1 MKNISRILF
10 VLAVMLCGAGTAQAA
25 TDDLTIVNEV
35 AATDATVAFYMST
48 SIPTASAPGST
59 ATTVQ
64 HGQYLVLKVTP
75 ADGKWLY
82 NEMLE
87 VQVVGSP
94 GGALAPP
101 RRAPEVPEVKIAAKP
116 LGLSTNAADGTGYYY
131 YQIPAEC
138 TGANSYKRVV
148 VTGTSAG
155 KIDLSSASIDG
166 TGKVIT
172 NTTDGWTATI
182 TLDQVSWTYDASPH
196 GPAIKSTGGFSLTKG
211 SKSFTNTAAQVAIS
225 GAQTNAGDHNAT
237 LSAVTGGCFLNSKS
251 VPFSIAK
258 APTEITLNTPPGG
271 GEVGQMLVDDTYVI
285 LKSFT
290 PAEAG
295 SLTYTL
301 SKESVVT
308 VDASGGVT
316 AVGEGEV
323 TITVSFAGNENY
335 AAAEDKSMKI
345 KVSKWPTEITVAPA
359 NPEWGDTW
367 QLKVGDEVGIGATLT
382 PAEAGSLSYSSSDES
397 VVKIEAGKI
406 KAVGA
411 GTATITVSF
420 DGNTKYAAAKNKTIT
435 VHVIK
440 DMGESD
446 ITLTI
451 PTEGYTYD
459 GTEKK
464 PAVTVKDGEKT
475 LTQGTDY
482 NVSYSNNVNAGENTA
497 TVTVTDIDGGDY
509 NVSGTKKFSIAKRP
523 VTLTS
528 GSKTRDYN
536 ESALTNDEVEGKNAN
551 GLTVETGWVTGQG
564 ASYTFTGTQTNVGS
578 TPNAFT
584 YTLNSGT
591 IESNYKITKTEGT
604 LTVTAQNISSATV
617 SINPDS
623 YFYDGTEKK
632 PTVTV
637 VLGGKTLVKDTDY
650 EVSFSNN
657 TEAGSA
663 TVTVTGKGNY
673 TGTALGSFTIT
684 SATGDLTFGDVTKT
698 YGNAPFEVSPSTVIS
713 PGAISYASSNTAVVT
728 VSGNTLTIVGAGSA
742 TITATQAAS
751 GSYAEQSKTFTVTVN
766 QAALTVTAKNHD
778 ITYGDAPA
786 NNGVDYDGFVGTE
799 DASVLGGTLAY
810 DYDYTQYGNVGDSYT
825 ITPGGL
831 TSNNY
836 TISFVSGT
844 LKVGQREV
852 GLNWSTPTTFTFNGS
867 AQAPTATATGTV
879 NGDEISV
886 TVTVSAKSGS
896 SLTGGNAVNVGN
908 YTAEAAGLTGSKNGN
923 YKLPDANTC
932 DFSIGEAGMGEIT
945 VTGWNNTYDGAA
957 HGITVNQPSGATVK
971 YRTAASGEYNLTE
984 NPTFTDVCDQTVYYQ
999 VTKSGYT
1006 PVTGSAKV
1014 TINKAALTVTAK
1026 DKEITYGEAPA
1037 NNGVDYDGFVG
1048 TEDASVLGGTL
1059 AYDYD
1064 YTQYGNVGDSY
1075 TITPGGLTSNNYTIS
1090 FVSGTLKVGQRE
1102 VGLNWSTPTTF
1113 TFNGSAQAPTA
1124 TATGTVNGDEI
1135 SVTVTVSAKSGSSL
1149 TGGNA
1154 VNVGNYT
1161 AEAAGLTGSKNGN
1174 YKLPDANTC
1183 DFSIGEAGMGEITVT
1198 GWNNTYDGAAHGI
1211 TVNQP
1216 SGATV
1221 KYRTAASGEY
1231 NLTENPT
1238 FTDVCDQ
1245 TVYYQ
1250 VTKSG
1255 YTPVTGSAKVTI
1267 NKAALTVTANNK
1279 EITYGEAPAN
1289 NGVTYSG
1296 FVGTEGASVLG
1307 GTLAYDYD
1315 YTQYGNVGDY
1325 NITPKGLTSGN
1336 YDITFVKGTLKVN
1349 AQNISSATV
1358 NITPLSYVYDGT
1370 AKEPTV
1376 TVVLGGKT
1384 LTADTDYDVEFSDNT
1399 TPGTA
1404 TVTVT
1409 GKGNY
1414 TGTATGNF
1422 TINAVTVNVSVVDIG
1437 NGDKLGGATVQV
1449 LDKDGNVV
1457 DEWVSTTAIHSIVG
1471 LKAGVEYTLRETIAP
1486 DGYTIA
1492 TDITFTI
1499 DETGKVTAT
1508 GTITEGGVLLVE
1520 NAKTKVKVSVI
1531 DVANG
1536 EEIAGATVQVLDG
1549 DGKVVEEWVSTDESH
1564 SIVGLK
1570 AGVEYTLRE
1579 TVAPGGYTIA
1589 TDITFTIDEN
1599 GKVTSTGT
1607 VTEEGV
1613 LLVENTMIKTLGT
1626 IEVSPSEFTYNG
1638 QTNKPTVTAND
1649 TDGNVIPE
1657 DQYTV
1662 SYQDSK
1668 GNALTNPT
1676 DADTYTVVIT
1686 DKTGT
1691 GYDDY
1696 NVNGTATFVINK
1708 RNLTITAKEQ
1718 SVNFGT
1724 AITQGTAQVLTTGL
1738 AAGQV
1743 LADVTLSQSTTS
1755 VTTDGEITPSDAVIK
1770 IDDTDVTANYNIT
1783 YKTGKLIINASTAA
1797 SAVVTANDRTYDGST
1812 QPLVTIGTITNG
1824 ATGTAA
1830 DVVFYESATNTT
1842 PLTSIPQVTNAGTYE
1857 IYYEV
1862 IPDGDHTAP
1871 ARAKVTVTITPITA
1885 VVTIAGHNNT
1895 AVYDGKNHSVSGY
1908 NVETSTPLYT
1918 EEYFTF
1924 NGTNTAERTDVGTT
1938 NMGLAASQ
1946 FTNTNTNFSEVT
1958 FNVTDGYQTITLRTL
1973 TITANGQTIDY
1984 GTDIATGLDQVTA
1997 EGLQD
2002 SDKLT
2007 AVTLAAS
2014 TSELTN
2020 NGTIVP
2026 SAAVIMNGEKDV
2038 TDNYEISY
2046 SDGGLIIEYS
2056 IVLKDGY
2063 MTFCAPFDLQLVDGV
2078 KAYTVSAV
2086 SEMRGIVLT
2095 EQNAIG
2101 KGIPMILDVK
2111 TAGTYKLRKADPQ
2124 NFSSVPEF
2132 VGVTDANGTD
2142 VSTINGE
2149 VYILKD
2155 DKFVWS
2161 REGVVPQYRCY
2172 VVISHAAAARSMGIV
2187 VDGETSGIDN
2197 LLSSDEE
2204 DGNWYSLD
2212 GRKLDGKPTAKG
2224 IYIMIPADGRSKGKK
2239 VMIK

>member
-799 DASVLGGTLAY
+799 DASVLGGTLTY
-810 DYDYTQYGNVGDSYT
+810 
-825 ITPGGL
+825 
-831 TSNNY
+831 NY
-836 TISFVSGT
+836 
-844 LKVGQREV
+844 
-852 GLNWSTPTTFTFNGS
+852 N
-867 AQAPTATATGTV
+867 
-879 NGDEISV
+879 
-886 TVTVSAKSGS
+886 
-896 SLTGGNAVNVGN
+896 
-908 YTAEAAGLTGSKNGN
+908 
-923 YKLPDANTC
+923 
-932 DFSIGEAGMGEIT
+932 
-945 VTGWNNTYDGAA
+945 
-957 HGITVNQPSGATVK
+957 
-971 YRTAASGEYNLTE
+971 
-984 NPTFTDVCDQTVYYQ
+984 
-999 VTKSGYT
+999 
-1006 PVTGSAKV
+1006 
-1014 TINKAALTVTAK
+1014 
-1026 DKEITYGEAPA
+1026 
-1037 NNGVDYDGFVG
+1037 
-1048 TEDASVLGGTL
+1048 
-1059 AYDYD
+1059 

>member
-1 MKNISRILF
+1 M
-10 VLAVMLCGAGTAQAA
+10 
-25 TDDLTIVNEV
+25 
-35 AATDATVAFYMST
+35 
-48 SIPTASAPGST
+48 
-59 ATTVQ
+59 
-64 HGQYLVLKVTP
+64 
-75 ADGKWLY
+75 
-82 NEMLE
+82 
-87 VQVVGSP
+87 
-94 GGALAPP
+94 
-101 RRAPEVPEVKIAAKP
+101 
-116 LGLSTNAADGTGYYY
+116 
-131 YQIPAEC
+131 
-138 TGANSYKRVV
+138 
-148 VTGTSAG
+148 
-155 KIDLSSASIDG
+155 
-166 TGKVIT
+166 
-172 NTTDGWTATI
+172 
-182 TLDQVSWTYDASPH
+182 
-196 GPAIKSTGGFSLTKG
+196 
-211 SKSFTNTAAQVAIS
+211 
-225 GAQTNAGDHNAT
+225 
-237 LSAVTGGCFLNSKS
+237 
-251 VPFSIAK
+251 
-258 APTEITLNTPPGG
+258 
-271 GEVGQMLVDDTYVI
+271 
-285 LKSFT
+285 
-290 PAEAG
+290 
-295 SLTYTL
+295 
-301 SKESVVT
+301 
-308 VDASGGVT
+308 
-316 AVGEGEV
+316 
-323 TITVSFAGNENY
+323 
-335 AAAEDKSMKI
+335 
-345 KVSKWPTEITVAPA
+345 
-359 NPEWGDTW
+359 
-367 QLKVGDEVGIGATLT
+367 
-382 PAEAGSLSYSSSDES
+382 
-397 VVKIEAGKI
+397 
-406 KAVGA
+406 
-411 GTATITVSF
+411 
-420 DGNTKYAAAKNKTIT
+420 
-435 VHVIK
+435 
-440 DMGESD
+440 
-446 ITLTI
+446 
-451 PTEGYTYD
+451 
-459 GTEKK
+459 
-464 PAVTVKDGEKT
+464 
-475 LTQGTDY
+475 
-482 NVSYSNNVNAGENTA
+482 
-497 TVTVTDIDGGDY
+497 
-509 NVSGTKKFSIAKRP
+509 
-523 VTLTS
+523 
-528 GSKTRDYN
+528 
-536 ESALTNDEVEGKNAN
+536 
-551 GLTVETGWVTGQG
+551 
-564 ASYTFTGTQTNVGS
+564 
-578 TPNAFT
+578 
-584 YTLNSGT
+584 
-591 IESNYKITKTEGT
+591 
-604 LTVTAQNISSATV
+604 
-617 SINPDS
+617 
-623 YFYDGTEKK
+623 
-632 PTVTV
+632 
-637 VLGGKTLVKDTDY
+637 
-650 EVSFSNN
+650 
-657 TEAGSA
+657 
-663 TVTVTGKGNY
+663 
-673 TGTALGSFTIT
+673 
-684 SATGDLTFGDVTKT
+684 
-698 YGNAPFEVSPSTVIS
+698 
-713 PGAISYASSNTAVVT
+713 
-728 VSGNTLTIVGAGSA
+728 
-742 TITATQAAS
+742 
-751 GSYAEQSKTFTVTVN
+751 
-766 QAALTVTAKNHD
+766 
-778 ITYGDAPA
+778 
-786 NNGVDYDGFVGTE
+786 
-799 DASVLGGTLAY
+799 
-810 DYDYTQYGNVGDSYT
+810 
-825 ITPGGL
+825 
-831 TSNNY
+831 
-836 TISFVSGT
+836 
-844 LKVGQREV
+844 
-852 GLNWSTPTTFTFNGS
+852 
-867 AQAPTATATGTV
+867 
-879 NGDEISV
+879 
-886 TVTVSAKSGS
+886 
-896 SLTGGNAVNVGN
+896 
-908 YTAEAAGLTGSKNGN
+908 
-923 YKLPDANTC
+923 
-932 DFSIGEAGMGEIT
+932 
-945 VTGWNNTYDGAA
+945 
-957 HGITVNQPSGATVK
+957 
-971 YRTAASGEYNLTE
+971 
-984 NPTFTDVCDQTVYYQ
+984 
-999 VTKSGYT
+999 
-1006 PVTGSAKV
+1006 
-1014 TINKAALTVTAK
+1014 
-1026 DKEITYGEAPA
+1026 
-1037 NNGVDYDGFVG
+1037 
-1048 TEDASVLGGTL
+1048 
-1059 AYDYD
+1059 
-1064 YTQYGNVGDSY
+1064 
-1075 TITPGGLTSNNYTIS
+1075 
-1090 FVSGTLKVGQRE
+1090 
-1102 VGLNWSTPTTF
+1102 
-1113 TFNGSAQAPTA
+1113 
-1124 TATGTVNGDEI
+1124 
-1135 SVTVTVSAKSGSSL
+1135 
-1149 TGGNA
+1149 
-1154 VNVGNYT
+1154 
-1161 AEAAGLTGSKNGN
+1161 
-1174 YKLPDANTC
+1174 
-1183 DFSIGEAGMGEITVT
+1183 
-1198 GWNNTYDGAAHGI
+1198 
-1211 TVNQP
+1211 
-1216 SGATV
+1216 
-1221 KYRTAASGEY
+1221 
-1231 NLTENPT
+1231 
-1238 FTDVCDQ
+1238 
-1245 TVYYQ
+1245 
-1250 VTKSG
+1250 
-1255 YTPVTGSAKVTI
+1255 
-1267 NKAALTVTANNK
+1267 
-1279 EITYGEAPAN
+1279 
-1289 NGVTYSG
+1289 
-1296 FVGTEGASVLG
+1296 
-1307 GTLAYDYD
+1307 
-1315 YTQYGNVGDY
+1315 GDY

-1414 TGTATGNF
+1414 TGTATGTF
-1422 TINAVTVNVSVVDIG
+1422 KINAVTVNVSVVDIG

-1536 EEIAGATVQVLDG
+1536 EEIAGATVQVLDK
-1549 DGKVVEEWVSTDESH
+1549 DGNVLDEWSSTTESH

-1613 LLVENTMIKTLGT
+1613 LLVENAKTKVEVSVVDVANGEEIEGATVQVLDGDGKVVEEWVSTDESHSIEGLKTGVEYTLRETVAPGGYTIATDITFTIDENGKVTSTGTVTEEGVLLVENTKIKTLGT

-1649 TDGNVIPE
+1649 TDGNGIPA

-1708 RNLTITAKEQ
+1708 RDLTITAKEQ

-1743 LADVTLSQSTTS
+1743 LAAVTLSQSTTS

-1924 NGTNTAERTDVGTT
+1924 NGTNTAERTDAGTT
-1938 NMGLAASQ
+1938 NMGLTASQ

-1973 TITANGQTIDY
+1973 TVTANGQTIDY

-2020 NGTIVP
+2020 NGTIMP

-2038 TDNYEISY
+2038 TGNYEISY

-2086 SEMRGIVLT
+2086 SETRGIVLT

-2197 LLSSDEE
+2197 LLLSDEE

-2224 IYIMIPADGRSKGKK
+2224 LYIMIPADGRSKGKK

>member
-10 VLAVMLCGAGTAQAA
+10 VLAVLFVGVGTAQAQS
-25 TDDLTIVNEV
+25 DDLKIVKNATGVTIETYVS
-35 AATDATVAFYMST
+35 ST
-48 SIPTASAPGST
+48 EPGTSYSASGTEAEN
-59 ATTVQ
+59 VQ
-64 HGQYLVLKVTP
+64 HDQYLVLKVTP
-75 ADGKWLY
+75 ASGKWLY

-131 YQIPAEC
+131 YQIPSEC

-148 VTGTSAG
+148 VTGATVG
-155 KIDLSSASIDG
+155 KIDLNSATISGTTVTASS
-166 TGKVIT
+166 
-172 NTTDGWTATI
+172 DGWTATI
-182 TLDQVSWTYDASPH
+182 TLDKMSWPYDASPH
-196 GPAIKSTGGFSLTKG
+196 GPAISTFTLTNG
-211 SKSFTNTAAQVAIS
+211 TKSFDNTAAQVDIS

-251 VPFSIAK
+251 VPFNIAK

-271 GEVGQMLVDDTYVI
+271 GEVGQMYVDDTYVI

-308 VDASGGVT
+308 VDANGKVT

-345 KVSKWPTEITVAPA
+345 KVSKVPTVITVAPA

-367 QLKVGDEVGIGATLT
+367 QLKVWDEVGIGATLT

-420 DGNTKYAAAKNKTIT
+420 EGNTKYAAAESKTIT

-637 VLGGKTLVKDTDY
+637 VLGGKTLVKDTDF
-650 EVSFSNN
+650 EVEFSNN

-799 DASVLGGTLAY
+799 DASVLGGTLTY
-810 DYDYTQYGNVGDSYT
+810 NNNYTQYGNVGDSYT

-867 AQAPTATATGTV
+867 AQAPTASATNTV
-879 NGDEISV
+879 NGDEIGV
-886 TVTVSAKSGS
+886 TVTGAQTAVGSGYIATASA
-896 SLTGGNAVNVGN
+896 LTGDK
-908 YTAEAAGLTGSKNGN
+908 SGN
-923 YKLPDANTC
+923 YKLPAAKTC
-932 DFSIGEAGMGEIT
+932 EFSIGEAGMSGID
-945 VTGWNNTYDGAA
+945 VTEWNQTYDGLA
-957 HGITVNQPSGATVK
+957 HGIVVTAPTGATVK

-984 NPTFTDVCDQTVYYQ
+984 SPTFTDVCDKTVYYQ

-1014 TINKAALTVTAK
+1014 TITKAALTVTANNR
-1026 DKEITYGEAPA
+1026 EITYGDAPA
-1037 NNGVDYDGFVG
+1037 NNGVSYSGFVNG
-1048 TEDASVLGGTL
+1048 ETSAVLGGTL
-1059 AYDYD
+1059 TYNYN
-1064 YTQYGNVGDSY
+1064 YTQYGDVGDSY
-1075 TITPGGLTSNNYTIS
+1075 TITLGGLTSDNYAIS
-1090 FVSGTLKVGQRE
+1090 FVGGTLKVGQRE

-1124 TATGTVNGDEI
+1124 SATNTVNGDEI
-1135 SVTVTVSAKSGSSL
+1135 GVTVTGAQTAVGSGYIATASAL
-1149 TGGNA
+1149 TGDK
-1154 VNVGNYT
+1154 
-1161 AEAAGLTGSKNGN
+1161 SGN
-1174 YKLPDANTC
+1174 YKLPAAKTC
-1183 DFSIGEAGMGEITVT
+1183 EFSIGEAGMSGIDVT
-1198 GWNNTYDGAAHGI
+1198 EWNQTYDGLAHGI
-1211 TVNQP
+1211 VVTAP
-1216 SGATV
+1216 TGATV

-1231 NLTENPT
+1231 NLTESPT
-1238 FTDVCDQ
+1238 FTDVCDK

-1267 NKAALTVTANNK
+1267 TKAALTVTANDK

-1414 TGTATGNF
+1414 TGTATGTF
-1422 TINAVTVNVSVVDIG
+1422 KINAVTVNVSVVDIG

-1492 TDITFTI
+1492 TDCTFTI

-1536 EEIAGATVQVLDG
+1536 EEIAGATVQVLDK
-1549 DGKVVEEWVSTDESH
+1549 DGNVLDEWSSTTESH

-1570 AGVEYTLRE
+1570 AGIEYTLRE

-1613 LLVENTMIKTLGT
+1613 LLVENTKIKTLGT

-1638 QTNKPTVTAND
+1638 QTNKPTVTAKD

-1708 RNLTITAKEQ
+1708 RDLTITAKEQ

-1743 LADVTLSQSTTS
+1743 LAAVTLSQSTTS

-1924 NGTNTAERTDVGTT
+1924 NGTNTAERTDAGTT
-1938 NMGLAASQ
+1938 NMGLTASQ

-1973 TITANGQTIDY
+1973 TVTANGQTIDY

-2020 NGTIVP
+2020 NGTITP

-2038 TDNYEISY
+2038 TGNYEISY

-2155 DKFVWS
+2155 GKFVWS

-2197 LLSSDEE
+2197 LLLSDEE